1 MITDL
6 VVTKLDAARM
16 ALAEAKTIQ
25 ETKKILDVAAAAEI
39 YAKRQQLG
47 DEAIQY
53 ATAIKVEAL
62 AQLGRML
69 KETPRNRGTRG
80 QLIGPGIIGDTKL
93 EPPIPTLNEL
103 GLDKKTSKLAQDIA
117 ELPEEELE
125 KVKERVVSLSKV
137 LQHPHVSYNTGN
149 SEWYTPIAYT
159 EAARAVMGS
168 IDVDPASSP
177 KANETVKATR
187 YHTADNDG
195 RKQTWLG
202 NVWMNPPYA
211 QPLISEFCDLLVRKH
226 QAGEVKQACVLVNNA
241 TETVFY
247 QNMLKVCS
255 AVCFIKGRVKFVD
268 EQGNESGAPLQGQ
281 TVLYFGDDV
290 QQFAEVFQAFGVV
303 LHGNST
309 KRANSN
315 AR

>member
-6 VVTKLDAARM
+6 VVAKLDAARM

-47 DEAIQY
+47 EEAIQY
-53 ATAIKVEAL
+53 ATTIKIEAL

-69 KETPRNRGTRG
+69 KGTPRNPGARLAGRD
-80 QLIGPGIIGDTKL
+80 IGGAIL
-93 EPPIPTLNEL
+93 VPPSDIPTLAEL
-103 GLDKKTSKLAQDIA
+103 GLDKKTSKLARDIA

-149 SEWYTPIAYT
+149 SEWYTPTAYI

-177 KANETVKATR
+177 KANETVKATK
-187 YHTADNDG
+187 YHTVDNDG
-195 RKQTWLG
+195 RNQAWPG
-202 NVWMNPPYA
+202 NAWMNPPYA
-211 QPLISEFCDLLVRKH
+211 QPLISEFCDLLVRKY

-241 TETVFY
+241 TETIFY

-255 AVCFIKGRVKFVD
+255 GVCFIKGRVKFVD

-281 TVLYFGDDV
+281 TVLYFGNHV
-290 QQFAEVFQAFGVV
+290 HQFTEIFQTFGVV

-309 KRANSN
+309 TRTNSN